1 MASKPLHELSIAEAG
16 RQLRAGTLT
25 SSQLTQH
32 ALLRIAS
39 LDPLLHSFVLVTSER
54 ALADAERA
62 DRELKAGIDKGP
74 MHGIPYALKDIYATA
89 GIRTTCHSKLLI
101 DNMPAE
107 DSMVEAKFKAGGAVL
122 LGKLATH
129 EFAIGGPSFDL
140 PFPPARNPWN
150 LDHFTGG
157 SSSGSG
163 AAVAA
168 GLVRTAMGSD
178 TGGSI
183 RGPAYYCGTV
193 GIKPTY
199 GLVSRRGVF
208 PLSYTL
214 DHCGPLAWTVEDA
227 ALTMQ
232 VIAGYDALDPASAD
246 VPVPNFAS
254 ALGEDL
260 VGLRLAYPRS
270 FFANQ
275 RDISPEVVA
284 SVDAAVQLLTRLGA
298 KIDEITL
305 PDFEIFS
312 ACGRVILTAEAYAIH
327 EKDLLTRPLDYGRY
341 TYQRMM
347 VGATISAADLVQ
359 AFRLRREL
367 AAIVND
373 NVFSG
378 YEAIITANGLTPA
391 PRFDEFPPDVPPP
404 MTLQTIPFN
413 VTGNPTLAIPT
424 GFSRGG
430 LPLGMQIVGRV
441 FDEPTV
447 FRIGAAYE
455 AAAGW
460 IGKRPALELPITAE
474 RAMHHHHLKAN
485 AETS

>member
-1 MASKPLHELSIAEAG
+1 MSATRPLHELSIAEAG
-16 RQLRAGTLT
+16 RQLRAGTL
-25 SSQLTQH
+25 SSTTLTQH
-32 ALLRIAS
+32 ALSRIAS
-39 LDPLLHSFVLVTSER
+39 LDPLLHAFILVTKER
-54 ALADAERA
+54 AMADAERA
-62 DRELKAGIDKGP
+62 DRELNSGVDKGP

-101 DNMPAE
+101 DNVPGE
-107 DSMVEAKFKAGGAVL
+107 DSVVEAKFKAGGAVL

-168 GLVRTAMGSD
+168 GLVRMAMGSD

-183 RGPAYYCGTV
+183 RGPAFYCGTV
-193 GIKPTY
+193 GMKPTY

-214 DHCGPLAWTVEDA
+214 DHCGPLSWTVEDA

-246 VPVPNFAS
+246 IPTPDFTS
-254 ALGEDL
+254 GLGRDL
-260 VGLRLAYPRS
+260 AGLRLAYPRS
-270 FFANQ
+270 FFVEMEG
-275 RDISPEVVA
+275 ISPEVVA
-284 SVDAAVQLLTRLGA
+284 SLDAAAQLVAKLGA
-298 KIDEITL
+298 KVEDVRL
-305 PDFEIFS
+305 PDFELFN
-312 ACGRVILTAEAYAIH
+312 ACGRIILTSEAYAIH
-327 EKDLLTRPLDYGRY
+327 EQDLLRRPLDYGRY

-347 VGATISAADLVQ
+347 PGATISAADLTQ

-367 AAIVND
+367 TAVVNGQVLGTYD
-373 NVFSG
+373 
-378 YEAIITANGLTPA
+378 AIITANGLTPA
-391 PRFDEFPPDVPPP
+391 PRLDEFPVDFPPR
-404 MTLQTIPFN
+404 MTLQTMPFN

-424 GFSRGG
+424 GFSKSG
-430 LPLGMQIVGRV
+430 LPLGMQIVGRA

-447 FRIGAAYE
+447 LRIGAAYE

-460 IGKRPALELPITAE
+460 IAKRPSFELPIAV
-474 RAMHHHHLKAN
+474 
-485 AETS
+485 

>member
-1 MASKPLHELSIAEAG
+1 
-16 RQLRAGTLT
+16 
-25 SSQLTQH
+25 
-32 ALLRIAS
+32 
-39 LDPLLHSFVLVTSER
+39 
-54 ALADAERA
+54 
-62 DRELKAGIDKGP
+62 

-101 DNMPAE
+101 DNIPTE
-107 DSMVEAKFKAGGAVL
+107 DSVVEAKFKAGGAVL

-129 EFAIGGPSFDL
+129 EFALGGPSFDL

-183 RGPAYYCGTV
+183 RGPAFYCGTV
-193 GIKPTY
+193 GMKPTY

-214 DHCGPLAWTVEDA
+214 DHCGPLSWTVEDA

-232 VIAGYDALDPASAD
+232 VIAGHDPLDPASAD
-246 VPVPNFAS
+246 IPVPDFTCGLNR
-254 ALGEDL
+254 DL
-260 VGLRLAYPRS
+260 AGLKLAYPRS
-270 FFANQ
+270 FFVHSEG
-275 RDISPEVVA
+275 ISPEVVA
-284 SVDAAVQLLTRLGA
+284 SLDAAAQQVARLGA
-298 KIDEITL
+298 KVEDVAL
-305 PDFEIFS
+305 PDFELFN
-312 ACGRVILTAEAYAIH
+312 ACGRIILASEAYAIH
-327 EKDLLTRPLDYGRY
+327 EQDLLSRPLDYGRY

-347 VGATISAADLVQ
+347 LGATISAADLTQ

-367 AAIVND
+367 ATIINGKILDTYDAIL
-373 NVFSG
+373 
-378 YEAIITANGLTPA
+378 TANGQTSA
-391 PRFDEFPPDVPPP
+391 PRFDEFPVDVPPK
-404 MTLQTIPFN
+404 MTLQTMPFN

-424 GFSRGG
+424 GFSKSG
-430 LPLGMQIVGRV
+430 LPLGMQVVGRA

-460 IGKRPALELPITAE
+460 IGKRPSFELPIAV
-474 RAMHHHHLKAN
+474 
-485 AETS
+485 

>member
-1 MASKPLHELSIAEAG
+1 MSATKPLHELSIAQAG
-16 RQLRAGTLT
+16 KQLRAGSL
-25 SSQLTQH
+25 SSTTLTQH
-32 ALLRIAS
+32 ALSRIAS
-39 LDPLLHSFVLVTSER
+39 LNPLLHAFVLVTRER
-54 ALADAERA
+54 ALSDASRA
-62 DRELKAGIDKGP
+62 DRELKSGMDKGP

-101 DNMPAE
+101 DNVPAE
-107 DSMVEAKFKAGGAVL
+107 DSVVEAKFKAGGAVL

-183 RGPAYYCGTV
+183 RGPAFYCGTV

-232 VIAGYDALDPASAD
+232 VIAGHDPLDPASAD
-246 VPVPNFAS
+246 IPPLDFTS
-254 ALGEDL
+254 GLDRDL
-260 VGLRLAYPRS
+260 AGLKLAYPRS
-270 FFANQ
+270 FFATQ
-275 RDISPEVVA
+275 EGLSPEVLA
-284 SVDAAVQLLTRLGA
+284 SLDAAVQQITKLGA
-298 KIDEITL
+298 KVEEITL
-305 PDFEIFS
+305 PDFELFN
-312 ACGRVILTAEAYAIH
+312 ACGRIVLTAEAYAIH
-327 EKDLLTRPLDYGRY
+327 EKDLLTRPLDYGSY

-347 VGATISAADLVQ
+347 VGATISAADLTQ

-367 AAIVND
+367 SNVVNGKVLETYDAIV
-373 NVFSG
+373 
-378 YEAIITANGLTPA
+378 TANGLTPA
-391 PRFDEFPPDVPPP
+391 PRFDEFPADIPP
-404 MTLQTIPFN
+404 TLKLQTMPAN
-413 VTGNPTLAIPT
+413 VLGNPTLAIPT
-424 GFSRGG
+424 GFSKSG
-430 LPLGMQIVGRV
+430 LPLGMQVIGRA

-455 AAAGW
+455 TAAGW
-460 IGKRPALELPITAE
+460 IGKRPPFELPIAV
-474 RAMHHHHLKAN
+474 
-485 AETS
+485 

>member
-1 MASKPLHELSIAEAG
+1 MSATTPLHELSIAEAG
-16 RQLRAGTLT
+16 RRLRAGTL
-25 SSQLTQH
+25 SSTTLTQH
-32 ALLRIAS
+32 ALSRIAS
-39 LDPLLHSFVLVTSER
+39 LDPLLHAFVLVTKER

-62 DRELKAGIDKGP
+62 DRELKSGIDKGA

-101 DNMPAE
+101 DNIPTE
-107 DSMVEAKFKAGGAVL
+107 DSVVEAKFKAGGAVL

-129 EFAIGGPSFDL
+129 EFALGGPSFDL

-168 GLVRTAMGSD
+168 GLVRMAMGSD

-183 RGPAYYCGTV
+183 RGPAFYCGTV
-193 GIKPTY
+193 GMKPTY

-214 DHCGPLAWTVEDA
+214 DHCGPLSWTVEDA

-232 VIAGYDALDPASAD
+232 VIAGHDPLDPASAD
-246 VPVPNFAS
+246 IPTPDFTS
-254 ALGEDL
+254 DL
-260 VGLRLAYPRS
+260 KRDLAGLKLAYPRS
-270 FFANQ
+270 FFATQ
-275 RDISPEVVA
+275 DDISPEVVA
-284 SVDAAVQLLTRLGA
+284 SLDAAVQQVAKLGA
-298 KIDEITL
+298 KIDEVTL
-305 PDFEIFS
+305 PDFELFN

-327 EKDLLTRPLDYGRY
+327 EQDLLTRPLDYARY

-347 VGATISAADLVQ
+347 LGATISAADLTQ

-367 AAIVND
+367 ATIVNTKVLD
-373 NVFSG
+373 A
-378 YEAIITANGLTPA
+378 YDAIITANGLTPA
-391 PRFDEFPPDVPPP
+391 PRFDEFPADAPPR
-404 MTLQTIPFN
+404 MTLQTMPFN

-424 GFSRGG
+424 GFSKSG
-430 LPLGMQIVGRV
+430 LPLGMQIVGRA

-455 AAAGW
+455 APAGW
-460 IGKRPALELPITAE
+460 IEKRPSLELPIAV
-474 RAMHHHHLKAN
+474 
-485 AETS
+485 